1 MQVAA
6 EIRAQCLQDLPDAS
20 GAAERAYQQAF
31 VERNWEEVL
40 ECHISIIYIYT
51 HYIYYI
57 HNTVY

>member
-40 ECHISIIYIYT
+40 ECHLSIYT
-51 HYIYYI
+51 LYIYYYI
-57 HNTVY
+57 IRCILIY